1 MTRVIILILLL
12 IANQTFAQSSDVILL
27 KRHKKTINRYFS
39 GTDIAL
45 TTNTGVYLNA
55 QIVKI
60 KNDSLFLRQFDIRQ
74 VPTQLGVFIL
84 DTVATYYYKYH
95 YNQIKAIGKTGRRF
109 NLSGSGASLLG
120 GGILL
125 TLASG
130 VVFLVDSISM
140 QKAWRIFKRV
150 FLILFIFQFIY
161 IFFCKWVNPPVTI
174 TQLVSFIK
182 GYGLKRDYVSY
193 DQMSPNIK
201 LAVMASED
209 QLFPEHDG
217 FDMKA
222 IEKAIKYNEKHP
234 NRRRGAS
241 TISQQVAK
249 NVFLWQGGGFFR
261 KGLEVYFTF
270 MIEKI
275 WSKKRILEMY
285 LNVAETGKG
294 IFGVQAASKAYF
306 NKEAKNLTVSEAAKI
321 AASLPN
327 PKMYTVKPI
336 SKKVQNRYDD
346 IMRQMNNLQ
355 GDADIQALIK

>member
-1 MTRVIILILLL
+1 
-12 IANQTFAQSSDVILL
+12 
-27 KRHKKTINRYFS
+27 
-39 GTDIAL
+39 
-45 TTNTGVYLNA
+45 
-55 QIVKI
+55 
-60 KNDSLFLRQFDIRQ
+60 
-74 VPTQLGVFIL
+74 
-84 DTVATYYYKYH
+84 
-95 YNQIKAIGKTGRRF
+95 
-109 NLSGSGASLLG
+109 
-120 GGILL
+120 
-125 TLASG
+125 
-130 VVFLVDSISM
+130 M
-140 QKAWRIFKRV
+140 QKAWRILKRI
-150 FLILFIFQFIY
+150 FLFLFVFQFIY
-161 IFFCKWVNPPVTI
+161 IFFCKWINPPVTI
-174 TQLVSFIK
+174 TQLVSVLK

-193 DQMSPNIK
+193 DQISPNIK

-275 WSKKRILEMY
+275 WSKRRILEMY

-294 IFGVQAASKAYF
+294 IFGVQSASKIYF
-306 NKEAKNLTVSEAAKI
+306 NKNAKNLTRSEAAKI

-355 GDADIQALIK
+355 GDADIQTLIK